1 MAGLHLKGSSHAT
14 VFISAIPKSQR
25 TRLIRPSLDD
35 GDTNVFM
42 HGLIDRYAARPTGAP
57 FDSMT
62 LAHFAVWY
70 NAVSGS
76 EDELSEGTSG
86 HLPRYQLQNSMGYI
100 AQRRHQACLRVPVM
114 TPESHGDNYYY
125 HLLMLYLPWR
135 QESEDLLGE
144 YSTAQ

>member
-1 MAGLHLKGSSHAT
+1 MSQQEAAFLVAGLHLKGSSHAT
-14 VFISAIPKSQR
+14 VFISAIPKNQR
-25 TRLIRPSLDD
+25 TRLIRPLLDD

-76 EDELSEGTSG
+76 EDE
-86 HLPRYQLQNSMGYI
+86 
-100 AQRRHQACLRVPVM
+100 
-114 TPESHGDNYYY
+114 
-125 HLLMLYLPWR
+125 
-135 QESEDLLGE
+135 
-144 YSTAQ
+144 

>member
-1 MAGLHLKGSSHAT
+1 MF
-14 VFISAIPKSQR
+14 V
-25 TRLIRPSLDD
+25 
-35 GDTNVFM
+35 

-70 NAVSGS
+70 HTVCGS
-76 EDELSEGTSG
+76 SEEDEAETTSSR
-86 HLPRYQLQNSMGYI
+86 LPRFQLQNAMGTI

-125 HLLMLYLPWR
+125 HLLMLYLP
-135 QESEDLLGE
+135 
-144 YSTAQ
+144 

>member
-1 MAGLHLKGSSHAT
+1 
-14 VFISAIPKSQR
+14 
-25 TRLIRPSLDD
+25 
-35 GDTNVFM
+35 M
-42 HGLIDRYAARPTGAP
+42 HGLIDCYAARPTGAP
-57 FDSMT
+57 FDSIT

-76 EDELSEGTSG
+76 EDELSENTSG
-86 HLPRYQLQNSMGYI
+86 RLPRYELQNSMGYI

-135 QESEDLLGE
+135 QETEDLLGE
-144 YSTAQ
+144 YSTA